1 MVSFLNA
8 VVKTSKKAIL
18 LGHRV
23 SKIDSTGD
31 VVKVHVGSKVF
42 LAKKVISSI
51 PLGVLKA
58 GTVTF
63 QPALSQDHAEAI
75 RKIGFGVV
83 DKLFVKLEK
92 PFWKEGVKWV
102 NFITK
107 NLDQNYFPNAYV
119 VPKAKSHVVV
129 FYVPGDFSLELSRL
143 SKTLLK
149 SKLEGYLKKF
159 PTLEEVSVLDL
170 ELTKWHADPN
180 ALGSYSY
187 YRVGCTDEHFD
198 SLAAPISNKVWM
210 VGEHTSPEHNYF
222 LQGAYNSGEKAAKE
236 VAQSLV
242 KQSIV

>member
-143 SKTLLK
+143 SKSLLK
-149 SKLEGYLKKF
+149 SKLEGYLTKF

-222 LQGAYNSGEKAAKE
+222 LQGAYNSGEKAANE